1 MKHTKQLTKYM
12 RFSEET
18 LINISIPGALFNGN
32 TEPIVATSLY
42 KLQKCTRTASN
53 LQTPNISLGL
63 TIWLINNCPSM

>member
-18 LINISIPGALFNGN
+18 LISISIPGALFNGN

-42 KLQKCTRTASN
+42 KLQECT
-53 LQTPNISLGL
+53 
-63 TIWLINNCPSM
+63 